1 MGETKR
7 KLRGCKVAARS
18 RKNIRE
24 CASGFRSFIAQ
35 MGISSVGELL
45 EILMFNG
52 LLEVVP
58 DNDERLGLAEACYVP
73 NDRCVYLRDSDY
85 RGVVQGT
92 KPRSKFTFWHE
103 IGHMCLGHDKK
114 FARDA
119 SGEVAEHQAYED
131 SEWQANQ
138 FAAEMLMP
146 LDEIRKMGDVSP
158 DVVAKEFGVS
168 YEAAEIRI
176 RNLMKYGEIRKERYK
191 LAFVT
196 LV

>member
-24 CASGFRSFIAQ
+24 CASGFRSYIAQ
-35 MGISSVGELL
+35 LGISSVGELL
-45 EILMFNG
+45 EILMFAC
-52 LLEVVP
+52 LLELVP
-58 DNDERLGLAEACYVP
+58 YKDERLGLAEACYVP
-73 NDRCVYLRDSDY
+73 HDHCVYLRDSDY
-85 RGVVQGT
+85 RGVVLGT

-103 IGHMCLGHDKK
+103 IGHMWLGHDKK

-119 SGEVAEHQAYED
+119 SGEIVEHRVFED

-146 LDEIRKMGDVSP
+146 IDVLKKMRSLSPEI
-158 DVVAKEFGVS
+158 VAKKFGVS
-168 YEAAEIRI
+168 YEAASVRI
-176 RNLMKYGEIRKERYK
+176 QNLKKYGEI
-191 LAFVT
+191 
-196 LV
+196 

>member
-1 MGETKR
+1 MQ
-7 KLRGCKVAARS
+7 S
-18 RKNIRE
+18 RCAQSKNIRE

-176 RNLMKYGEIRKERYK
+176 RNLMKYGEI
-191 LAFVT
+191 
-196 LV
+196 